1 MFEVDFYRLPN
12 GEAPVETFLDSL
24 DIKMR
29 NKALYSLSIL
39 EEFGNQLKEPYS
51 KAMGDGIF
59 ELRVSFANDITR
71 IFYFF
76 CVGRRIILTNG
87 FIKKTQKTP
96 RNMIELAKSYK
107 KDYENRFNEGG
118 KG

>member
-12 GEAPVETFLDSL
+12 GESPVEAFLDSL

-29 NKALYSLSIL
+29 NKALYCLSIL

-51 KAMGDGIF
+51 KPVGDGIF

-76 CVGRRIILTNG
+76 WVGRRIILTNG

>member
-59 ELRVSFANDITR
+59 ELRVSLANDITR

-76 CVGRRIILTNG
+76 CVGKRIILTNG
-87 FIKKTQKTP
+87 FVKKNAKDAQKCY
-96 RNMIELAKSYK
+96 RASKIL
-107 KDYENRFNEGG
+107 
-118 KG
+118 